1 MNDKLK
7 SMITDYKNKG
17 ERVDEVLFQEVA
29 KVVGRAQKAEDLL
42 RKLYYEMGRSADSDM
57 QLWGVVKQY
66 VKNGALVKEDD
77 L

>member
-17 ERVDEVLFQEVA
+17 ERVDEVLFQEVS
-29 KVVGRAQKAEDLL
+29 KVVDRAQKVDDLL
-42 RKLYYEMGRSADSDM
+42 QKLFYEMGKSPDDDVG
-57 QLWGVVKQY
+57 LWMEVKSY
-66 VKNGALVKEDD
+66 VKSGALVKEDD